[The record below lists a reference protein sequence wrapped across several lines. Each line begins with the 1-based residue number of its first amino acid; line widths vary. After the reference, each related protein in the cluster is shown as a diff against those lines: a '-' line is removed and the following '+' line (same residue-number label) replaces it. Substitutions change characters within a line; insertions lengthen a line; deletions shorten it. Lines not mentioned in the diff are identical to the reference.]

1 MKEEEF
7 LKKNDELVDKYI
19 HDKEKNKPYIV
30 IQKAMCMDFA
40 KNERMLALFEA
51 LSNKYGEVCMYPCLC
66 KHFLKHKYNWF
77 TFYIRSLKLNIDFC
91 VDKDTKDLMFQL
103 WRARNILLFDLE
115 EYLDIKDKQGR
126 INFVISE
133 IESKIERNKVFEQ
146 NKKKEKN
153 KTQKVVETKPKIAES
168 PTKRKRIRIGEQV
181 KY

>member
-1 MKEEEF
+1 MNEEEF
-7 LKKNDELVDKYI
+7 LKKNDELIEKYV

-30 IQKAMCMDFA
+30 IQETMCMDFA

-51 LSNKYGEVCMYPCLC
+51 LSNKYGDVCMYPCLC

-103 WRARNILLFDLE
+103 WRTRNILLFEYEELLNIKDIKERIDFVITEIEAKIVRNNARKYLE
-115 EYLDIKDKQGR
+115 ENVKTVTDTP
-126 INFVISE
+126 
-133 IESKIERNKVFEQ
+133 KVAPQ
-146 NKKKEKN
+146 
-153 KTQKVVETKPKIAES
+153 Q
-168 PTKRKRIRIGEQV
+168 TKRKRIRIGEKV

>member
-1 MKEEEF
+1 MNEEEF

-19 HDKEKNKPYIV
+19 HDKEKNKQYIV

-51 LSNKYGEVCMYPCLC
+51 LSNKYGDVCMYPCLC

-103 WRARNILLFDLE
+103 WRTRNILLFEYE
-115 EYLDIKDKQGR
+115 ELLNIKDSKDR
-126 INFVISE
+126 IDFIINE
-133 IESKIERNKVFEQ
+133 IENKIERNKSI
-146 NKKKEKN
+146 KKVIDTAKIVSDAP
-153 KTQKVVETKPKIAES
+153 KVAPQ
-168 PTKRKRIRIGEQV
+168 PTKRKRIRIGEKV